1 VTRNA
6 APGRTRRGVADI
18 GRRNGARWS
27 DHRCEPV
34 GSRAAPCAR
43 SDRRNSGAVLARGGP
58 RQAPPTAGGFRG
70 ADSPLRGVREAPH
83 PTIRLRSL
91 SVFIGHRQNE
101 PGKRALRTIGGRRPA
116 RAWRCTIKTLMLRWR
131 FPLPSGEGIKGE
143 GVERRAGEPLGDSS
157 RRASRRPSPRCRC
170 SNSGPLR
177 ERPQARRRASGREAA
192 EGVSDEARGGYDR
205 RAERATTQEEPAE
218 RTAERE
224 RAAGVPKAATTIR
237 TRGPTGRPDRGR
249 AVLFQCTGG
258 GVPTAADR
266 SKKPDRRADRHG
278 AGATPRNVISAWQI
292 GKERDAGG
300 EEGVDARTGA
310 RGRGG
315 ERAAAAVP
323 SVRRGGTTPRRR
335 GSLRRRAHSDRS
347 AGRKRPAKCARLS
360 GAILPGLPRGAVVDS
375 GGTALFRAAVPWD
388 RNRIRGSFRARWRF
402 RPSPRAATGFTV
414 PACR

>member
-1 VTRNA
+1 MRNA
-6 APGRTRRGVADI
+6 APGRTRRSGADI

-43 SDRRNSGAVLARGGP
+43 SDRRNSGAVLARGDPG
-58 RQAPPTAGGFRG
+58 QAPPTAGGFRG
-70 ADSPLRGVREAPH
+70 ENSPLRGVREAPH
-83 PTIRLRSL
+83 PTNRLRT
-91 SVFIGHRQNE
+91 R
-101 PGKRALRTIGGRRPA
+101 RAADISGLLRRAAGSRENGRDAPPADGGPREFAA
-116 RAWRCTIKTLMLRWR
+116 RCRILCLCYAGG

-143 GVERRAGEPLGDSS
+143 GVGRRAGEPPGDSS

-205 RAERATTQEEPAE
+205 RAERATTQEEPTE

-300 EEGVDARTGA
+300 
-310 RGRGG
+310 
-315 ERAAAAVP
+315 
-323 SVRRGGTTPRRR
+323 
-335 GSLRRRAHSDRS
+335 
-347 AGRKRPAKCARLS
+347 
-360 GAILPGLPRGAVVDS
+360 
-375 GGTALFRAAVPWD
+375 
-388 RNRIRGSFRARWRF
+388 
-402 RPSPRAATGFTV
+402 
-414 PACR
+414 